1 MCESVCVCVAELT
14 AFTVMAAEVTGPEEI
29 RSPLPTTGNLTCSK
43 CTESTAHQQHLLCA
57 LQLRR
62 EGESK

>member
-1 MCESVCVCVAELT
+1 MCKSVCTRFTDLT
-14 AFTVMAAEVTGPEEI
+14 AFTVMEAEVTGPEEI

-43 CTESTAHQQHLLCA
+43 CTESTAHQQHLLGA

>member
-1 MCESVCVCVAELT
+1 MCKSVCTRFTDLT
-14 AFTVMAAEVTGPEEI
+14 AFTVMEAEVTGPEEI
-29 RSPLPTTGNLTCSK
+29 RSPLLTTGNLTCSK
-43 CTESTAHQQHLLCA
+43 CTESTAHQQHLLGA